1 VASRTGFIKGLL
13 SGVVIIG
20 ALGYAGSH
28 SEGMDA
34 PAAPVTPA
42 SEVVDPT
49 PAPDVCAALRDA
61 ATKHGQRIDDCHSYT
76 ERTVG

>member
-1 VASRTGFIKGLL
+1 MASRAGFIKGLL
-13 SGVVIIG
+13 SVVVTIG

-34 PAAPVTPA
+34 PAPVTPA

-49 PAPDVCAALRDA
+49 PTPGVCAALRDA
-61 ATKHGQRIDDCHSYT
+61 AAKHGQHIDDCHSYT
-76 ERTVG
+76 ERAVG